1 MKWRRIATGLFQPL
15 GVRVIDET
23 IYLACRDQLT
33 VLRDLN
39 GDGETDYY
47 ESINNDHQVTEHFH
61 EFAMG
66 LQTDDDGN
74 FYYAKSAR
82 HAKTALVPHHGTL
95 IKVSK
100 DGGKTE
106 IIASGFR
113 AANGVCLNPDGSFF
127 VTDQEGHWTPKNRVN
142 WVTKGG
148 FYGNMM
154 GYTDVKDTSD
164 SAMNQPLAWL
174 TNSFN
179 RSPGE
184 LVWAKSKKWGPLEG
198 ALLDISYGMGRV
210 FVVLNEKVNGQLQG
224 GEYQL
229 PIPDF
234 PTGVMRGRFHKD
246 DGQLYVCGMF
256 AWAGNKRGDGGFYR
270 IRYTGK
276 PVCLP
281 TTLAASKGSLRMKF
295 SQKLDPESVSSPS
308 NYNLKT
314 WSIKRTGGYG
324 SRHYDEKKLKVEKA
338 KLLADGQTVELTVPD
353 IKPTWCMEVRYE
365 LETPDGDRVSSRIN
379 NTIHNLAE

>member
-1 MKWRRIATGLFQPL
+1 M
-15 GVRVIDET
+15 
-23 IYLACRDQLT
+23 
-33 VLRDLN
+33 
-39 GDGETDYY
+39 
-47 ESINNDHQVTEHFH
+47 
-61 EFAMG
+61 
-66 LQTDDDGN
+66 
-74 FYYAKSAR
+74 
-82 HAKTALVPHHGTL
+82 
-95 IKVSK
+95 SK
-100 DGGKTE
+100 DGDKTE
-106 IIASGFR
+106 IIANGFR

-154 GYTDVKDTSD
+154 GYTEVTDTSD

-210 FVVLNEKVNGQLQG
+210 FVVLNEKVNDQLQG

-281 TTLAASKGSLRMKF
+281 TTLEASKGSLRMKF

-308 NYNLKT
+308 NFDLKT

-324 SRHYDEKKLKVEKA
+324 SRHYNEKKLKVEKA
-338 KLLADGQTVELTVPD
+338 KLLADGRTVELTVPD

-365 LETPDGDRVSSRIN
+365 FETSEGDPVSSRIN
-379 NTIHNLAE
+379 NTIHNLSDK